1 MKGYFTISTRLMFAF
16 ALLVLVNGISSI
28 IAIRA
33 LGTSSAKVK
42 AVVEERMQKE
52 RLASEWSNGT
62 LINGVRT
69 EAILKSS
76 DALMTNLLTPGMEKT
91 SNRASAIQQELTKSM
106 EAPEEK
112 AMLAEVAKRREAY
125 SSARKQAIKLKADGK
140 DAEASSVVDADVV
153 PALRSYVEVLDQLA
167 GFNKEKI
174 NQLGPQLLEN
184 TSHTIRTLLVFLV
197 ASIVFSALAAWIII
211 KSITGPLKMAVQVAN
226 SLADGDLTVD
236 VTVTSGDET
245 GLLMSAMKNMVE
257 HLRQLVSATV
267 DISAGIASAST
278 QLHTTSA
285 HIADG
290 VSKAALQTDTV
301 ATASAEM
308 AATSTDIATNCVM
321 AVEAAR
327 QSTASA
333 NAGASI
339 VHESISG
346 MKVIAE
352 RVRRSSETVEALG
365 ARSEQIGAIIGT
377 IEDIADQTNLLA
389 LNAAIE
395 AARAGEQGRGFA
407 VVADEVRA
415 LAVRTTKATKEIGE
429 MIKAIQGET
438 RSAVRAM
445 DEGVREAEKEAGA
458 AEKSEEALADI
469 LVRIDQVA
477 LQVSQIA
484 TAAEQQTATTG
495 EVTSN
500 IHQITNVIQTT
511 ANGADQTADAAA
523 KLSQQAL
530 ELHSLVSRFKL

>member
-1 MKGYFTISTRLMFAF
+1 MKGHFTISTRLMFAF
-16 ALLVLVNGISSI
+16 ALLVLVNAVASI
-28 IAIRA
+28 IAIRD

-52 RLASEWSNGT
+52 RLATEWSNGT

-76 DALMTNLLTPGMEKT
+76 DALMKTLLTPGMEKV
-91 SNRASAIQQELTKSM
+91 SNRASIIQQELTKSM

-125 SSARKQAIKLKADGK
+125 SSARKQAIKLKAEGK
-140 DAEASSVVDADVV
+140 DAEASGVVDAVVV
-153 PALRSYVEVLDQLA
+153 PAMRSYVEILDQLA

-174 NQLGPQLLEN
+174 NQLGPQMLED
-184 TSHTIRTLLVFLV
+184 TSNTIRTLVVFLV
-197 ASIVFSALAAWIII
+197 ASIVFSALAAWVII
-211 KSITGPLKMAVQVAN
+211 KSVTVPLKRAVEVAN
-226 SLADGDLTVD
+226 CLANGDLTVD
-236 VTVTSGDET
+236 VTVTSRDET

-257 HLRQLVSATV
+257 HLRQLVSETV
-267 DISAGIASAST
+267 NISAGIASAST

-290 VSKAALQTDTV
+290 VSEVALQTDTV
-301 ATASAEM
+301 ATASEEM

-333 NAGASI
+333 KAGASI

-346 MKVIAE
+346 MKVIAD

-415 LAVRTTKATKEIGE
+415 LAERTTKATKEIGG
-429 MIKAIQGET
+429 MIKVIQVET
-438 RSAVRAM
+438 QAAVRAM

-458 AEKSEEALADI
+458 AEKSGEALADI

-500 IHQITNVIQTT
+500 IHQITNVVQTT
-511 ANGADQTADAAA
+511 AKGADQTADAAA

-530 ELHSLVSRFKL
+530 ELQSLVSRFKL

>member
-1 MKGYFTISTRLMFAF
+1 MKT
-16 ALLVLVNGISSI
+16 
-28 IAIRA
+28 
-33 LGTSSAKVK
+33 
-42 AVVEERMQKE
+42 
-52 RLASEWSNGT
+52 
-62 LINGVRT
+62 
-69 EAILKSS
+69 
-76 DALMTNLLTPGMEKT
+76 LLTPGMEKT
-91 SNRASAIQQELTKSM
+91 SNRASIIQQELTKSM

-112 AMLAEVAKRREAY
+112 AMLAELAKRREAY

-140 DAEASSVVDADVV
+140 DAEASGVVDAAVV
-153 PALRSYVEVLDQLA
+153 PAMQSYVEVLNQLA

-174 NQLGPQLLEN
+174 DQLGPQLLEN
-184 TSHTIRTLLVFLV
+184 TSNTIRTLVVFLV
-197 ASIVFSALAAWIII
+197 ASIVFSALAAWVII
-211 KSITGPLKMAVQVAN
+211 KSITGPLKMAVEVAN
-226 SLADGDLTVD
+226 CLADGDLTVE

-245 GLLMSAMKNMVE
+245 GMLMSAMKNMVE
-257 HLRQLVSATV
+257 RLRQLVSATV
-267 DISAGIASAST
+267 NISAGIASAST
-278 QLHTTSA
+278 QLQTTSA

-290 VSKAALQTDTV
+290 VSKVVQQTDTV
-301 ATASAEM
+301 ATASEEM
-308 AATSTDIATNCVM
+308 AATSTDIASNCVM

-333 NAGASI
+333 NAGAGI
-339 VHESISG
+339 VQESISG
-346 MKVIAE
+346 MKVIAD

-415 LAVRTTKATKEIGE
+415 LAERTTKATKEIGE

-438 RSAVRAM
+438 RAAVRAM
-445 DEGVREAEKEAGA
+445 DEGAREAEKEAGA
-458 AEKSEEALADI
+458 AEKSGEALADI

-500 IHQITNVIQTT
+500 IHQITNVVQTT
-511 ANGADQTADAAA
+511 AKGAEQTADAAA

-530 ELHSLVSRFKL
+530 ELQSQVSRFKLY